1 MRLAEQRVCDHDDD
15 DDGDIALGL
24 LPLKWDKIR
33 ERYTGGAGAPTHA
46 EL

>member
-1 MRLAEQRVCDHDDD
+1 MAEQRVCDNDD

-33 ERYTGGAGAPTHA
+33 ERYTWEGVGAPTHA

>member
-1 MRLAEQRVCDHDDD
+1 MAEQRVCDHDD

-33 ERYTGGAGAPTHA
+33 ERYTGGGGGANTC
-46 EL
+46 